1 MLLIGDWLLDS
12 EREMLVNEDSTIPLS
27 RIQFRL
33 LHCLAVNN
41 GRPVSKAKL
50 IKYAW
55 GEEGFA
61 TKNALY
67 VYINRLRQL
76 IEKDVKRPRHILC
89 LRREGYILYPKH

>member
-1 MLLIGDWLLDS
+1 MLLIGDWFLDS
-12 EREMLVNEDSTIPLS
+12 EREMLVNETSTIPLS

-33 LHCLAVNN
+33 LHCLAVHN
-41 GRPVSKAKL
+41 GRPVSKANL

-76 IEKDVKRPRHILC
+76 VEKDVKRPKHILC
-89 LRREGYILYPKH
+89 LRKEGYILYPKH